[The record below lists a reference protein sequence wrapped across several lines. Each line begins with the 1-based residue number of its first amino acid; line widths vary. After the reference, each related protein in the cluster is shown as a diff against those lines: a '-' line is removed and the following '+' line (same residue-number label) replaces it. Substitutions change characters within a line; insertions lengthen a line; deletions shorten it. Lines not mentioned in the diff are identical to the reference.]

1 MRKLYSFILF
11 LFLVFSTAQSQN
23 LGLSPYSE
31 VSIYTLGPG
40 DALFERFGHNA
51 LRIKDPVLQLD
62 IVYNYG
68 TFDFNDPNFYTD
80 FAKGKLLYWLSILPF
95 DRFIQ
100 FYRQQK
106 RWAKEQVLDL
116 TQQEKQQFFDFLQ
129 NNARRENASYLYD
142 PYYDNCSTKLRDITR
157 IILKEKVEF
166 PTNLADQE
174 LSLREVMNRELPW
187 NTWGSLGINI
197 ALGSKLD
204 HKMTADE
211 YSYLPDYLY
220 LTFKDAKKIE
230 NGVSKPLVKE
240 EKTVL
245 RFEERPVKGSWS
257 DPLYVFI
264 LLSTMVGLFTYRDLK
279 RSKRTKTLD
288 FLLFLI
294 TGLIGCSI
302 IFLWFFTDHRTTPN
316 NLNMLWAF
324 APNVIIAFL
333 SIKKNL
339 PKWFSNYNRVCL
351 VLLLIMIVLWVLKV
365 QLFALS
371 LTPILMVLLLRYAY
385 LGGLLTSK
393 K

>member
-240 EKTVL
+240 EKNSFQI
-245 RFEERPVKGSWS
+245 RG
-257 DPLYVFI
+257 
-264 LLSTMVGLFTYRDLK
+264 
-279 RSKRTKTLD
+279 
-288 FLLFLI
+288 
-294 TGLIGCSI
+294 
-302 IFLWFFTDHRTTPN
+302 
-316 NLNMLWAF
+316 
-324 APNVIIAFL
+324 
-333 SIKKNL
+333 
-339 PKWFSNYNRVCL
+339 
-351 VLLLIMIVLWVLKV
+351 
-365 QLFALS
+365 
-371 LTPILMVLLLRYAY
+371 
-385 LGGLLTSK
+385 TSC
-393 K
+393 